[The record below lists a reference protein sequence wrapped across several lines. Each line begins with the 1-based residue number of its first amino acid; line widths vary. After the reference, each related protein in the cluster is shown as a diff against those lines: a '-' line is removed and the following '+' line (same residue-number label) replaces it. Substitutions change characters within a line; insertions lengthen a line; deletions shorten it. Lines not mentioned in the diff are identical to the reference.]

1 MKKILSL
8 LLALVLVFSLVA
20 CSTDGNE
27 TQGETSA
34 ETQTEGNTETDNG
47 SEDDSSNTGKAEGPI
62 AVVSR
67 EDGSGTRSAFVEIV
81 GVVDDNDNDLT
92 TQTAIIQDGT
102 GKVIETVSG
111 DNSSIG
117 YISLGS
123 LDGSNVKGLKVDGV
137 EVTPENVLSGEYA
150 IQRPLNIVYKEGS
163 LSDLAQDFVNY
174 IMSKEGQDI
183 AVEKGFVQADPNAK
197 AYEGAEGLSGE
208 ITVSGSTSVAPL
220 MEAVAEAYESLHQGV
235 KVVINATGSSA
246 GIKDAEAGV
255 VNIGMASRELKDEE
269 KAQVASLAIAK
280 DGIAV
285 VVSKDNPTEEISL
298 ESVKKIFLGEI
309 TDWAD
314 VK

>member
-1 MKKILSL
+1 MKKLLSL

-27 TQGETSA
+27 TQGETST

-47 SEDDSSNTGKAEGPI
+47 SEDDSSNTGKAEGSI